1 MTRDRRN
8 GMKVEEVGWKFAC
21 KIWTDKES
29 ASRDCVQI
37 ARHDVP
43 CHGKRFAEYWKKKII
58 FTLLSRFCEWRES
71 EQFSLQIFFFCRK
84 KSDNV
89 EHRLVFFWA
98 NSWTNVWTLLV
109 SYIRGLGIYAVSC
122 IIV

>member
-1 MTRDRRN
+1 MIRDRRN

-43 CHGKRFAEYWKKKII
+43 CHGKRFAEY
-58 FTLLSRFCEWRES
+58 
-71 EQFSLQIFFFCRK
+71 
-84 KSDNV
+84 
-89 EHRLVFFWA
+89 
-98 NSWTNVWTLLV
+98 
-109 SYIRGLGIYAVSC
+109 
-122 IIV
+122 

>member
-1 MTRDRRN
+1 MENDMTRDRRN

-43 CHGKRFAEYWKKKII
+43 CHGKRFAEYWKKKNIY
-58 FTLLSRFCEWRES
+58 LHSYRDSVNGENLSNFPCKY
-71 EQFSLQIFFFCRK
+71 FFFVERK
-84 KSDNV
+84 V
-89 EHRLVFFWA
+89 
-98 NSWTNVWTLLV
+98 
-109 SYIRGLGIYAVSC
+109 IM
-122 IIV
+122 

>member
-1 MTRDRRN
+1 MEIR
-8 GMKVEEVGWKFAC
+8 VL

-43 CHGKRFAEYWKKKII
+43 CHGKRFAEYKKKKRHVIC
-58 FTLLSRFCEWRES
+58 TLIEIMNEWRES
-71 EQFSLQIFFFCRK
+71 NPTVSLQIFSR
-84 KSDNV
+84 N
-89 EHRLVFFWA
+89 HLVFWP
-98 NSWTNVWTLLV
+98 NSWTNSELCSFLI
-109 SYIRGLGIYAVSC
+109 YLGIFAVQC